1 MHCDGAINDCLANA
15 HARVTKFLHFFLANP
30 KRRRYDFA
38 PHDVGP

>member
-1 MHCDGAINDCLANA
+1 MMN
-15 HARVTKFLHFFLANP
+15 FLHFFLANP